1 MRPRVVIVGGGFG
14 GLWAAKTLKGK
25 QVDVELIDR
34 HNYHT
39 FFPLLYQVAAAELQP
54 SDIAYPIRGILKRT
68 RNARFRLGEVTALD
82 LDRKQID
89 ITGALVDYDYL
100 ILAPGSTTQFF
111 EVAGAETHG
120 WPLRTLDQAIG
131 LRNHILRCVEEA
143 ALLSDKTRRARL
155 LTFTIVG
162 GGPTGVEFAGAL
174 QELINGPLA
183 REQGPHALAPAK
195 VVLVEAT
202 GALLGSYP
210 ERLSRYAN
218 RRLASMGVEVL
229 FESQVESVDPDGV
242 DLAGGARVESATVV
256 WVAGVRG
263 ESRLQQWNMETG
275 NGQRVVVNPYLQLP
289 KHPEAFVIGD
299 SALLERNNPPLVAP
313 NALQQGVTAARNVL
327 RMIEDKPLEP
337 YRYRDL
343 GGMAVIG
350 RNAAIAHLFNQIPLT
365 GFLAW
370 VVWLGLHLIK
380 LVGFRNRV
388 AAVLSWMGDY
398 LFTDRVARQIIGSGT
413 IK

>member
-39 FFPLLYQVAAAELQP
+39 FFPLLYQVAAAELHP
-54 SDIAYPIRGILKRT
+54 GDIAYPIRGILKRT
-68 RNARFRLGEVTALD
+68 RNAQFRLGEVTALD
-82 LDRKQID
+82 LHRKQVE
-89 ITGALVDYDYL
+89 ITGAMVDYDYL
-100 ILAPGSTTQFF
+100 ILALGSTTQFF
-111 EVAGAETHG
+111 EVPGAGSHG
-120 WPLRTLDQAIG
+120 WPLRTLDQAIA
-131 LRNHILRCVEEA
+131 LRNHILRCIEEA

-183 REQGPHALAPAK
+183 REQHPHALATAK

-202 GALLGSYP
+202 GSLLGSYP

-229 FESQVESVDPDGV
+229 LESQVKSVDPDGV
-242 DLAGGARVESATVV
+242 DLAGGTRVEAATVV

-263 ESRLQQWNMETG
+263 DSRLQQWNMEIG

-350 RNAAIAHLFNQIPLT
+350 RNAAIAHLFNRIPLT

-380 LVGFRNRV
+380 LVGFRSRV

-398 LFTDRVARQIIGSGT
+398 LFTDRVARQIIGPGT